1 MILQLIGHDYKY
13 AVEQI
18 VFTLFP
24 EQRPL
29 YDKTPTDGENRVS
42 ISLSHGKMYSTAV
55 TKLFYEGQMYRATA
69 RGKTPP
75 RDSLAYAREMQK
87 LLKFSFY
94 RAGILAGKTHP
105 PWGALTGIRPGKI
118 ATRLL
123 ESGKS
128 EQKVLRIFTEEYH
141 ASAPRANLCIDTA
154 KASIDLKNRL
164 QPQDIFL
171 YVGIPFCPTRCTYC
185 SFVSNSVEK
194 SMHLIAPFLD
204 CLTAEMRHTAE
215 MVKKFGLCVKGVYIG
230 GGTPTVL
237 QAAELGALMQALET
251 VFDFSSV
258 EEYTVEAGR
267 PDTLDVEKLR
277 MIKALGADRISI
289 NPQTMEAY
297 VLNAIGRKHSVQ
309 ETENALELA
318 QKIGFPVI
326 NMDFIA
332 GLPQD
337 SMEGFCRSLDWG
349 IQTGVGNIT
358 VHTLA
363 RKKGTNI
370 TEKEIHAPDGSAMG
384 QMLDFSLKS
393 LTEAG
398 YAPYYLYRHKFT
410 AGGFENVG
418 YAKANS
424 AGIYNIAIMEEFA
437 SIFAIGGGASTK
449 LFDPVSGKLQRIFN
463 PKYPLEYL
471 QGIDRILERKR
482 EIEDFYREK
491 E

>member
-1 MILQLIGHDYKY
+1 MILKLIGHDYKY

-24 EQRPL
+24 EERPR
-29 YDKTPTDGENRVS
+29 YDEVPADGENS
-42 ISLSHGKMYSTAV
+42 ATISLSHGEMYATAV
-55 TKLFYEGQMYRATA
+55 TKLYYQGQMYRATA

-75 RDSLAYAREMQK
+75 KDSLAYARVMQK

-94 RAGILAGKTHP
+94 RAGVLAGKTHP

-128 EQKVLRIFTEEYH
+128 ERQVLRIFTQEYH
-141 ASAPRANLCIDTA
+141 ASTARANLCIDTA
-154 KASIDLKNRL
+154 KASINLKNRL

-194 SMHLIAPFLD
+194 SMHLIAPFLE
-204 CLTAEMRHTAE
+204 CLTTEMHHTAAI
-215 MVKKFGLCVKGVYIG
+215 VKKFGLRVKGVYIG

-237 QAAELGALMQALET
+237 QTTELRALMQALET
-251 VFDFSSV
+251 SFDFSSV

-267 PDTLDVEKLR
+267 PDTLDAEKLR
-277 MIKALGADRISI
+277 MIKAFGVDRISI
-289 NPQTMEAY
+289 NPQTMEGH

-309 ETENALELA
+309 ETEHALELA

-332 GLPQD
+332 GLPED
-337 SMEGFCRSLDWG
+337 SVDGFCRSLQWG
-349 IQTGVGNIT
+349 ISTGVENIT

-363 RKKGTNI
+363 RKKGTKI
-370 TEKEIHAPDGSAMG
+370 TEKEIHAPDGAEMG
-384 QMLDFSLKS
+384 QMLDFSLKN
-393 LTEAG
+393 LTGAG
-398 YAPYYLYRHKFT
+398 YTPYYLYRHKFT

-418 YAKANS
+418 YAKANA

-463 PKYPLEYL
+463 PKYPLEYI